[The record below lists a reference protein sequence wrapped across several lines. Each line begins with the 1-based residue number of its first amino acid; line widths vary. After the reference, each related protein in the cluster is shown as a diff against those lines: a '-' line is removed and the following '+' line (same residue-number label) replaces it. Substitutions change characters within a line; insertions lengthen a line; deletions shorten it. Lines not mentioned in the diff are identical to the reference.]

1 MDTALAHV
9 FVNFS
14 KRKLT
19 IVDDEGYEKEVNW
32 KWDME
37 GAEGFSETVAEL
49 PDILDEDMITYCFGV
64 Q

>member
-19 IVDDEGYEKEVNW
+19 IVDEEGYEKEVNW

-37 GAEGFSETVAEL
+37 GAEGFSETIAEL
-49 PDILDEDMITYCFGV
+49 HDILDEDMITYCFGV